1 MTILQRFMAL
11 RPPSLR
17 LTAVL
22 IAALAGGASPA
33 AYSQK
38 NSQKN
43 AKSSPLK
50 RNSKNALRKS
60 SSIRQGSSLPELIR
74 RGLMQN
80 KGILAASRSVSAA
93 KSAIGSS
100 SGFPDPVIGGQYFT
114 RPIETKAGPQ
124 VANFKIS
131 QKIPWPGKLSAKEN
145 VESRAF
151 DVAGWALKGRQ
162 LDLKRDI
169 TIQYYQILGLQRQ
182 LQVNVAHANLVD
194 ELNKITLQKIR
205 VGTARQSAALALAV
219 QRANLT
225 RQKLDYRAKLAD
237 AVARLE
243 NLTGQKLS
251 SSQFTTEVAA
261 LRFLDFTILEH
272 PGIPKVSHTAKYH
285 PDIQRLKSEQRR
297 VIARH
302 DAADIAALPDI
313 TVNATWY
320 QIKEPVT
327 ELENRDAFSV
337 GAAISLPLFGGKFT
351 SRQSSLKEAKVAA
364 RLNTEQK
371 MDDIRLA
378 IDSLVRQLL
387 AKKSALKIFSES
399 IEPLVQQ
406 AVDVDQRSYRQG
418 NVTIES
424 IMANL
429 NRKIDYDHLVI
440 LDQVAVK
447 VLVAQL
453 ERHLIFRTGRA
464 AR

>member
-1 MTILQRFMAL
+1 MDTIQQTFTARAL
-11 RPPSLR
+11 GP
-17 LTAVL
+17 
-22 IAALAGGASPA
+22 AALAACLAAGSLLAPA
-33 AYSQK
+33 PIFAQK
-38 NSQKN
+38 RG
-43 AKSSPLK
+43 SS
-50 RNSKNALRKS
+50 
-60 SSIRQGSSLPELIR
+60 SSLPELIR
-74 RGLMQN
+74 RGLQQN
-80 KGILAASRSVSAA
+80 KGILAASRNAAAA
-93 KSAIGSS
+93 KAAIGSS
-100 SGFPDPVIGGQYFT
+100 SSLPDPVIGGQYFT
-114 RPIETKAGPQ
+114 RPIETKVGPQ
-124 VANFKIS
+124 VSNIKIS
-131 QKIPWPGKLSAKEN
+131 QKIPWPGKLSAKED
-145 VESRAF
+145 VESRRS
-151 DVAGWALKGRQ
+151 DVAGWALKSRQ

-225 RQKLDYRAKLAD
+225 RQKLAYRANLAD

-243 NLTGQKLS
+243 NLTQQKLS
-251 SSQFTTEVAA
+251 ASQFTTEVAA

-272 PGIPKVSHTAKYH
+272 PGIPKLSHTAKYH
-285 PDIQRLKSEQRR
+285 PDVQRLKAEQRQ

-313 TVNATWY
+313 TLNATWY

-327 ELENRDAFSV
+327 ELENRDAFSI
-337 GAAISLPLFGGKFT
+337 GAAISLPLFGGGY
-351 SRQSSLKEAKVAA
+351 SAQHSSLKEAKVAA
-364 RLNTEQK
+364 KLSTQQK
-371 MDDIRLA
+371 MDDVRLL
-378 IDSLVRQLL
+378 IDNLVRQLL
-387 AKKSALKIFSES
+387 AKKSSLKIFSES

-406 AVDVDQRSYRQG
+406 AVDVDKRSYRQG

-424 IMANL
+424 IIANL

-447 VLVAQL
+447 VLVAKL

-464 AR
+464 AL